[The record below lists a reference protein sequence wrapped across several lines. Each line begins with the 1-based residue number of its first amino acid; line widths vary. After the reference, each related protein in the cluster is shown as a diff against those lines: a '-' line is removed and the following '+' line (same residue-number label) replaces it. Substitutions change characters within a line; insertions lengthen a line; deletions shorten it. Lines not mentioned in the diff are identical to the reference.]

1 MSRVNVYAGGM
12 LDRAAPLRGDEAW
25 VEARL
30 ADPAGR
36 YVAVWRGRNLVE
48 GDDPP
53 RAVMLPHES
62 IAPAITQDTPV
73 VLLGMNG
80 EVPYFAVGLSGGG
93 DDPARGALA
102 GHGAFHDLREFGG
115 LIPAPEASLLAHAR
129 GLMYWHRRHRFC
141 GVCGSP
147 AVIREAGHVRQCGD
161 SACGAQHFPRTDP
174 AVIMLVSDGDNCLLG
189 RQADWP
195 AGLYS
200 TLAGFVEPGESL
212 EEAVAREIR
221 EESGVT
227 VRDVRYHSSQPW
239 PFPASLMLGFY
250 ATAVNAEVSI
260 NHDELDDAR
269 WFHRDDLLDPGD
281 GMRLPRRD
289 SISRR
294 LVDDW
299 LDGSG

>member
-1 MSRVNVYAGGM
+1 MSRINVYAGGV
-12 LDRAAPLRGDEAW
+12 LDRAAPLRADEAW

-30 ADPAGR
+30 ADPQGR

-53 RAVMLPHES
+53 RAVMLPREA
-62 IAPAITQDTPV
+62 IAAEITEDTPV
-73 VLLGMNG
+73 VLLGTDGDM
-80 EVPYFAVGLSGGG
+80 PYFAVGLPDGVG
-93 DDPARGALA
+93 DPTRGALA
-102 GHGAFHDLREFGG
+102 GYGGFRDLREFGG

-147 AVIREAGHVRQCGD
+147 ATIREAGHVRRCGD
-161 SACGAQHFPRTDP
+161 GACGVEHFPRTDP

-250 ATAVNAEVSI
+250 ATAVNAAVSV
-260 NHDELDDAR
+260 NRDELDDAR

-281 GMRLPRRD
+281 GIRLPRGD